1 MEIICSTKEFNI
13 YMDKKKHSLFKITNK
28 NNHNCLSLFYS
39 IVKPIIVN
47 SATIVNSSNDNNNNT
62 SLIIKTMLIKT
73 FNQFKEEQKTVNGS
87 YKLPYTTILN
97 IIICLSKQLSYLL
110 EIETKCFYN
119 FDPDNILVVDDCK
132 FLYLSTEYL
141 KDIKNNNLYIYNPI
155 KKNIG
160 YLSPE
165 LHNVSSIP
173 IIIHYKTIFYSLGLF
188 IINNLVDHL
197 TNNDIQEVLLDCI
210 ENIRG
215 TKLYYFLERCLQDE
229 PTKRFLIYV

>member
-1 MEIICSTKEFNI
+1 MEIICSTKEFDI

-28 NNHNCLSLFYS
+28 KNHNCLSLFYS
-39 IVKPIIVN
+39 IVKPLIVN
-47 SATIVNSSNDNNNNT
+47 SATIVNNNNDT
-62 SLIIKTMLIKT
+62 SSLVIKTTSIKT
-73 FNQFKEEQKTVNGS
+73 FSQFKEEQKMINGS

-110 EIETKCFYN
+110 ESETKCFYN

-132 FLYLSTEYL
+132 FLYLSTEHL
-141 KDIKNNNLYIYNPI
+141 KDIKNNNLYVYNPI
-155 KKNIG
+155 KKSIG

-188 IINNLVDHL
+188 IINNLVDDL
-197 TNNDIQEVLLDCI
+197 TNNDTQEVLMDCI
-210 ENIRG
+210 VNIRG

-229 PTKRFLIYV
+229 PSKRFLIYV

>member
-1 MEIICSTKEFNI
+1 MEIICSTKEFDV
-13 YMDKKKHSLFKITNK
+13 YMDKKKHSLFKTINK
-28 NNHNCLSLFYS
+28 NNQNCLSLFYS
-39 IVKPIIVN
+39 IVKPLIVN
-47 SATIVNSSNDNNNNT
+47 SATIVNNNNDT
-62 SLIIKTMLIKT
+62 SSLVIKTTSIKT
-73 FNQFKEEQKTVNGS
+73 FSQFKEEQKMINGS

-110 EIETKCFYN
+110 ESETKCFYN

-132 FLYLSTEYL
+132 FLYLSTEHL
-141 KDIKNNNLYIYNPI
+141 KDIKNNNLYVYNPI
-155 KKNIG
+155 KKSIG

-188 IINNLVDHL
+188 IINNLVDDL
-197 TNNDIQEVLLDCI
+197 TNNDTQEVLMDCNV
-210 ENIRG
+210 NIRG

-229 PTKRFLIYV
+229 PSKRFLIYV

>member
-1 MEIICSTKEFNI
+1 MEIICSTKEFDI

-47 SATIVNSSNDNNNNT
+47 SATIVNSNNNST
-62 SLIIKTMLIKT
+62 SLVIKTMSIKT
-73 FNQFKEEQKTVNGS
+73 FAQFKEQQKMINGS

-97 IIICLSKQLSYLL
+97 IISCLSKQISYLL
-110 EIETKCFYN
+110 ESETKCFYN

-132 FLYLSTEYL
+132 FLYFSTEHL
-141 KDIKNNNLYIYNPI
+141 KDIKNNNLYVYSPI
-155 KKNIG
+155 KKTMG

-188 IINNLVDHL
+188 IINNLVDEL
-197 TNNDIQEVLLDCI
+197 TGNDTQEVLMDCI
-210 ENIRG
+210 VNIRG

-229 PTKRFLIYV
+229 PSKRFLIYV

>member
-1 MEIICSTKEFNI
+1 MEIICSTKEFDI

-39 IVKPIIVN
+39 IVKPLIVN
-47 SATIVNSSNDNNNNT
+47 SATIVNNNNDSS
-62 SLIIKTMLIKT
+62 SLVIKTMSIKT
-73 FNQFKEEQKTVNGS
+73 FNQFKKEQKMINGS

-110 EIETKCFYN
+110 ESETKCFYN

-132 FLYLSTEYL
+132 FLYFSTEHL
-141 KDIKNNNLYIYNPI
+141 KDIKNNNLYVYSPI
-155 KKNIG
+155 KKNMG

-188 IINNLVDHL
+188 IINNLVDEL
-197 TNNDIQEVLLDCI
+197 TSNDTQEVLMDCI
-210 ENIRG
+210 VHIRG

-229 PTKRFLIYV
+229 PSKRFLIYV

>member
-1 MEIICSTKEFNI
+1 MEIICSTKEFDI

-28 NNHNCLSLFYS
+28 NSANCLSLFYS
-39 IVKPIIVN
+39 IVKPLIVN
-47 SATIVNSSNDNNNNT
+47 SATIVNNDNST
-62 SLIIKTMLIKT
+62 SLLIKTMSIKT
-73 FNQFKEEQKTVNGS
+73 FAQFKEQQKMINGS

-110 EIETKCFYN
+110 ESETKCFYN

-132 FLYLSTEYL
+132 FLYLSTEHL
-141 KDIKNNNLYIYNPI
+141 KYIKNNNLYVYNPI
-155 KKNIG
+155 KKNMC

-188 IINNLVDHL
+188 IINNLVDEL
-197 TNNDIQEVLLDCI
+197 TSNDIQEVLLDCI
-210 ENIRG
+210 VNIRG

-229 PTKRFLIYV
+229 PSKRFLIYV

>member
-1 MEIICSTKEFNI
+1 MEIICSTKEFDV
-13 YMDKKKHSLFKITNK
+13 YMDKKKHSLFKTINK

-39 IVKPIIVN
+39 IVKPLIVN
-47 SATIVNSSNDNNNNT
+47 SATIVNNNNDT
-62 SLIIKTMLIKT
+62 SSLVIKTTSIKT
-73 FNQFKEEQKTVNGS
+73 FSQFKEEQKMINGS

-110 EIETKCFYN
+110 ESETKCFYN

-132 FLYLSTEYL
+132 FLYLSTEHL
-141 KDIKNNNLYIYNPI
+141 KDIKNNNLYVYNPI
-155 KKNIG
+155 KKSIG

-188 IINNLVDHL
+188 IINNLVDDL
-197 TNNDIQEVLLDCI
+197 TNNDTQEVLMDCI
-210 ENIRG
+210 VNIRG

>member
-1 MEIICSTKEFNI
+1 MEIICSTKEFYI

-28 NNHNCLSLFYS
+28 NNHSCLSLFYS
-39 IVKPIIVN
+39 IVKSLIVN
-47 SATIVNSSNDNNNNT
+47 SATIVNNNNENDSS
-62 SLIIKTMLIKT
+62 SLVIKTMSIKT
-73 FNQFKEEQKTVNGS
+73 FAQFKEQEKMINGS

-110 EIETKCFYN
+110 ESETKCFYN

-132 FLYLSTEYL
+132 FLYLSTEHL
-141 KDIKNNNLYIYNPI
+141 KDIKNNNLYVYNPI
-155 KKNIG
+155 KKNMG

-173 IIIHYKTIFYSLGLF
+173 IIVHYKTIFYSLGLF
-188 IINNLVDHL
+188 IINNLVDEL
-197 TNNDIQEVLLDCI
+197 TSNDIQEVLLDCI
-210 ENIRG
+210 VNIRG

>member
-1 MEIICSTKEFNI
+1 MEIICSTKEFDI

-28 NNHNCLSLFYS
+28 NNHSCLSLFYS
-39 IVKPIIVN
+39 IVKPLIVN
-47 SATIVNSSNDNNNNT
+47 SATIVNNNNDT
-62 SLIIKTMLIKT
+62 SSLVIKTMSIKT
-73 FNQFKEEQKTVNGS
+73 FAQFKEQQKMINGS

-97 IIICLSKQLSYLL
+97 IISCLSKQLSYLL
-110 EIETKCFYN
+110 ESETKCFYN

-132 FLYLSTEYL
+132 FLYLSTEHL
-141 KDIKNNNLYIYNPI
+141 KDIKNNNLYVYSPI
-155 KKNIG
+155 KKTMG

-188 IINNLVDHL
+188 IINNLVDEL
-197 TNNDIQEVLLDCI
+197 TSNDTQEVLMDCI
-210 ENIRG
+210 VNIRG

>member
-1 MEIICSTKEFNI
+1 MEIICSTKEFDI

-39 IVKPIIVN
+39 IVKPLIVN
-47 SATIVNSSNDNNNNT
+47 SATIVNNNNDSS
-62 SLIIKTMLIKT
+62 SLVIKTMSIKT
-73 FNQFKEEQKTVNGS
+73 FAQFKEQQKMINGS

-110 EIETKCFYN
+110 ESETKCFYN

-132 FLYLSTEYL
+132 FLYFSTEHL
-141 KDIKNNNLYIYNPI
+141 KDIKNNNLYVYSPI
-155 KKNIG
+155 KKNMG

-188 IINNLVDHL
+188 IINNLVDEL
-197 TNNDIQEVLLDCI
+197 TSNDTQEVLMDCI
-210 ENIRG
+210 VHIRG

-229 PTKRFLIYV
+229 PSKRFLIYV

>member
-1 MEIICSTKEFNI
+1 MEIICSTKEFDI
-13 YMDKKKHSLFKITNK
+13 YMDKKKHSLFKIINK
-28 NNHNCLSLFYS
+28 NTANCLSLFYS
-39 IVKPIIVN
+39 IVKSLIVN
-47 SATIVNSSNDNNNNT
+47 SATIVNNNNKNDSS
-62 SLIIKTMLIKT
+62 SLVIKTMSIKT
-73 FNQFKEEQKTVNGS
+73 FAQFKEQQKKINGS

-110 EIETKCFYN
+110 ESEKKCFYN
-119 FDPDNILVVDDCK
+119 FDPDNILVVDNCK

-141 KDIKNNNLYIYNPI
+141 KDIKNNNLYVYNPI
-155 KKNIG
+155 KKSIG

-188 IINNLVDHL
+188 IINNLVDEL
-197 TNNDIQEVLLDCI
+197 TSNDIQEVLMDCI
-210 ENIRG
+210 VNIRG

-229 PTKRFLIYV
+229 PSKRFLIYV

>member
-1 MEIICSTKEFNI
+1 MEIICSTKEFDV
-13 YMDKKKHSLFKITNK
+13 YMDKKKHSLFKTINK

-39 IVKPIIVN
+39 IVKPLIVN
-47 SATIVNSSNDNNNNT
+47 SATIVNNNNDT
-62 SLIIKTMLIKT
+62 SSLVIKTTSIKT
-73 FNQFKEEQKTVNGS
+73 FSQFKEEQKMINGS

-110 EIETKCFYN
+110 ESETKCFYN

-132 FLYLSTEYL
+132 FLYLSTEHL
-141 KDIKNNNLYIYNPI
+141 KDIKNNNLYVYNPI
-155 KKNIG
+155 KKSIG

-188 IINNLVDHL
+188 IINNLVDDL
-197 TNNDIQEVLLDCI
+197 TNNDTQEVLMDCNV
-210 ENIRG
+210 NIRG

-229 PTKRFLIYV
+229 PSKRFLIYV

>member
-1 MEIICSTKEFNI
+1 MEIICSTKEFDV
-13 YMDKKKHSLFKITNK
+13 YMDKKKHSLFKTINK
-28 NNHNCLSLFYS
+28 NNQNCLSLFYS
-39 IVKPIIVN
+39 IVKPLIVN
-47 SATIVNSSNDNNNNT
+47 SATIVNNNNDT
-62 SLIIKTMLIKT
+62 SSLVIKTTSIKT
-73 FNQFKEEQKTVNGS
+73 FSQFKEEQKMINGS

-110 EIETKCFYN
+110 ESETKCFYN

-132 FLYLSTEYL
+132 FLYLSTEHL
-141 KDIKNNNLYIYNPI
+141 KDIKNNNLYVYNPI
-155 KKNIG
+155 KKSIG

-188 IINNLVDHL
+188 IINNLVDEL
-197 TNNDIQEVLLDCI
+197 TSNDTQEVLMDCI
-210 ENIRG
+210 VHIRG

-229 PTKRFLIYV
+229 PSKRFLIYV